1 MLDNTDLYFVIFI
14 VAYIFL
20 IILSFFILPYIEKI
34 KVKNKKL
41 MDELEHCQYKLNEL
55 ENKLII
61 KDNEIKK
68 LKKKISLKKKKNK
81 VKGENKN
88 GQ

>member
-1 MLDNTDLYFVIFI
+1 MLDKTDLYFVIFI

-20 IILSFFILPYIEKI
+20 IILIIYR
-34 KVKNKKL
+34 KNKKL

-55 ENKLII
+55 QNKLII